1 MVNVAL
7 GVGGARVVRAPIRSR
22 GCGHGVHDGYLR
34 IALRAEEHPPAMMRQ
49 LPVGV
54 YQIYLL

>member
-1 MVNVAL
+1 MAL

-34 IALRAEEHPPAMMRQ
+34 IALRAEEHPPAVLRQ